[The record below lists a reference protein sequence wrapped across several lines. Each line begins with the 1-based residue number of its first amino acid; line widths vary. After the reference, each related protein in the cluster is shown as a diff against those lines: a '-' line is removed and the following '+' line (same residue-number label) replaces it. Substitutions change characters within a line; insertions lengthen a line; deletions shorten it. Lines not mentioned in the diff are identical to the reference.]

1 MTERPRRIWAWPH
14 TKYDGDGSYIE
25 NYVEGKHPE
34 DAVEYIR
41 ADSVPDVD
49 VEDIA
54 HRVRDAVFKTYGVNI
69 DPVWLERIL
78 REALEVHDD

>member
-1 MTERPRRIWAWPH
+1 MTERPKRIWAWPH

-41 ADSVPDVD
+41 ADSAPDVD

-54 HRVRDAVFKTYGVNI
+54 HRVQDAAFEAYGVII

-78 REALEVHDD
+78 RKALEVRDD